1 VLPKRIGGIAVKDSW
16 PAPWGGFPLTIGPSA
31 NIAIITSSDS
41 MTIWH
46 RQRMARY
53 CFSTMP
59 RLRHFDDFGTA
70 RAVNFSCYHR
80 HRLLTDEPAIRIFLN
95 ECDAMRK
102 HYDIAIVGYVIM
114 PSHVH
119 LVLVPRDHVNLGH
132 AIGELKSRSARR
144 ILALWRELQAP
155 VLGRLLVRRR
165 GIEQLVFWQG
175 RCYDHNC
182 WKLDGVREMIQYCHL
197 NPVKAGL
204 VADPGDWPWSSYR
217 WYNDLPGIV
226 LEIDGI
232 EF

>member
-1 VLPKRIGGIAVKDSW
+1 
-16 PAPWGGFPLTIGPSA
+16 
-31 NIAIITSSDS
+31 
-41 MTIWH
+41 
-46 RQRMARY
+46 
-53 CFSTMP
+53 MP

-155 VLGRLLVRRR
+155 VRASYW
-165 GIEQLVFWQG
+165 F
-175 RCYDHNC
+175 
-182 WKLDGVREMIQYCHL
+182 DGEESSSWSFGKVGVMIT
-197 NPVKAGL
+197 
-204 VADPGDWPWSSYR
+204 
-217 WYNDLPGIV
+217 IV
-226 LEIDGI
+226 GSWMVSAK
-232 EF
+232 